1 MTPCPF
7 CDDTG
12 LVELDR
18 HPDEPGPLSERC
30 TEHED
35 PAIYD
40 EPEEPD
46 WRETM

>member
-18 HPDEPGPLSERC
+18 HPDEPGPRSERC
-30 TEHED
+30 TECE
-35 PAIYD
+35 PVPD

>member
-12 LVELDR
+12 LVDIDM
-18 HPDEPGPLSERC
+18 HPDAPGPRSEPC
-30 TEHED
+30 ECAGD
-35 PAIYD
+35 AYYD